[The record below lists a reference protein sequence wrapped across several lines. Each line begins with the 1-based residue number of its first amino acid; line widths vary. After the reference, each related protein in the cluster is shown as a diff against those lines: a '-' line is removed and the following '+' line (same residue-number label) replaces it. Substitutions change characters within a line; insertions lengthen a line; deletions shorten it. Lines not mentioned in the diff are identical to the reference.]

1 MKVTVE
7 YYSRLRDLCGVGSEE
22 IELPAAGAP
31 VSELLRLCFLRHA
44 GLGAWQSHLLVAV
57 GVEYVGR
64 NHLLADGDVISL
76 MPPVQGG

>member
-7 YYSRLRDLCGVGSEE
+7 YYSRLRDLCGVGSEQ
-22 IELPAAGAP
+22 IELSAGAP
-31 VSELLRLCFLRHA
+31 VSELLKTCFLRHA
-44 GLGAWQSHLLVAV
+44 GLGAWQSHLLIAV

-64 NHLLADGDVISL
+64 GHALADGDVVSL

>member
-7 YYSRLRDLCGVGSEE
+7 YYSRLRDLCGVASEE
-22 IELPAAGAP
+22 IELPQSGAP
-31 VSELLRLCFLRHA
+31 VSDLLRACFLRHA
-44 GLGAWQSHLLVAV
+44 GLGAWQAHLLVAV

-64 NHLLADGDVISL
+64 GHLLAEGDVISL